1 MSNKIRK
8 WERDYNNY
16 KDGKI
21 DEIIKNMKDELSN
34 HTKQSGTREDAHIQ
48 ETKKLYKEI
57 ESMEKIKGNISK
69 VENILELREMLQNQK
84 NEIEQEVNRRNELKN
99 ISKENDELEQEM
111 GKILKERDELK
122 AKLKEK
128 SLNDKDRKE
137 LSDKLTKNIEN
148 TVSNNEKFSI
158 NSTKLEN
165 AVNAKKS
172 ELSELDIAELDE
184 KAIQLSTKISMCNI
198 ACNNLM
204 KGYSWKS
211 VEVKIDAYNNEKL
224 TPKDK
229 KVEKVVK
236 SIKNSINK
244 EKNDEVIENSAIIRI
259 DIEKEENYNE
269 ENALTE
275 VSEFDQKH
283 PMLAKIKNWFKN
295 RFGKEETTQEP
306 EPKTN
311 VEPKT
316 EKVVEQPKNEEVQK
330 VEVNQKDEF
339 KKYLREVAE
348 KGMSTIEQ
356 DRINTE
362 AEEKA
367 KRVEAA
373 KAKLAANKAAASER
387 DAAR

>member
-111 GKILKERDELK
+111 GKLLKERDELK
-122 AKLKEK
+122 AKLKDK

-211 VEVKIDAYNNEKL
+211 VEVKIDAYNNKKL
-224 TPKDK
+224 TPKDE

-356 DRINTE
+356 DRINAE